1 MYQFSR
7 NKINALSEIRSLETQ
22 EEVIP
27 EEVSVAARVASNLA
41 SNGILPSRRGGLTSN
56 DNVLEN
62 LVSIRDNIHSIQSFS
77 AFNRAR
83 LLDLEIG
90 SRMIINQSLR
100 NHSEI
105 FRLISEN
112 AVEINTEL
120 NRLSEDNLELN
131 DNLIL
136 TNEKLDRINKKL
148 DLTNEK
154 LDFFGNCAKKI
165 VIIGGICITVGL
177 FYQYGIAPSQKNFD
191 IIEFFDNNKNNL
203 KNLAENDPN
212 FRDKLLKV
220 GLLKFLK
227 FKMMNR

>member
-7 NKINALSEIRSLETQ
+7 NKINALSETREKSLE
-22 EEVIP
+22 EVMP
-27 EEVSVAARVASNLA
+27 EEVSAAARVAANLA
-41 SNGILPSRRGGLTSN
+41 SNGILPTRRGGLTSN

-83 LLDLEIG
+83 LLDLETG
-90 SRMIINQSLR
+90 SRMIISQVLS

-112 AVEINTEL
+112 TVEVNTEL

-131 DNLIL
+131 DKIIL
-136 TNEKLDRINKKL
+136 ANEKLDL
-148 DLTNEK
+148 MNEK

-212 FRDKLLKV
+212 FRDKLIKV

-227 FKMMNR
+227 LKMMNR

>member
-1 MYQFSR
+1 VTFLKKKNSSLISSNKLNIQIFNFTKRYMYQFSR
-7 NKINALSEIRSLETQ
+7 NKINAFSERKEIRLEPQ
-22 EEVIP
+22 EVVPEA
-27 EEVSVAARVASNLA
+27 EEVSAAARVAVNLA

-56 DNVLEN
+56 DNVLDN

-90 SRMIINQSLR
+90 SRMIINQLLG

-112 AVEINTEL
+112 TVEINTEL

-131 DNLIL
+131 DKIIL
-136 TNEKLDRINKKL
+136 ANEKLDRINKKLDLTNEKL

-165 VIIGGICITVGL
+165 VIIGGFCITVGL
-177 FYQYGIAPSQKNFD
+177 YGIAPPQKNFD
-191 IIEFFDNNKNNL
+191 II
-203 KNLAENDPN
+203 
-212 FRDKLLKV
+212 
-220 GLLKFLK
+220 
-227 FKMMNR
+227 

>member
-7 NKINALSEIRSLETQ
+7 NKINALSETREKSLERQ
-22 EEVIP
+22 EVMP
-27 EEVSVAARVASNLA
+27 EEVSAAARVAANLA
-41 SNGILPSRRGGLTSN
+41 SNGILPTRRGGLTSN

-83 LLDLEIG
+83 LLDLETG
-90 SRMIINQSLR
+90 SRMIISQVLS

-112 AVEINTEL
+112 TVEVNTEL

-131 DNLIL
+131 DKIIL
-136 TNEKLDRINKKL
+136 ANEKLDL
-148 DLTNEK
+148 MNEK

-212 FRDKLLKV
+212 FRDKLIKV

-227 FKMMNR
+227 LKMMNR